1 MIDAQYDEPQNLTA
15 QMVSKLHS
23 VAAEHGGQV
32 PLHGRLF
39 SQWLHYAFPYECPYP
54 QLTYETENY
63 LSTREYATRNIDP
76 MFSYEEIDAYIEAN
90 EGSGADHAGQ
100 GTTRTTE
107 DEDSE

>member
-15 QMVSKLHS
+15 QMVSKLHE
-23 VAAEHGGQV
+23 VAAEHGGQI

-63 LSTREYATRNIDP
+63 LSTQEYAKRNNKAA
-76 MFSYEEIDAYIEAN
+76 MFSYAEIDAYIEAN
-90 EGSGADHAGQ
+90 GGRGADGHTPAKETIPG
-100 GTTRTTE
+100 
-107 DEDSE
+107 D